1 MFPTRRMVH
10 VIEMVCAFESSHES
24 AEKLSNLDRI
34 HVRLGL
40 NPAAISR
47 RADIYIP
54 EPQHIRMSSV
64 LGRGLRTC
72 VQIPILSYSKAPK
85 LRTLTQK
92 MSSASSS
99 ASVMSSLPSF
109 YERTPIPNDPTRPF
123 VRSAACL
130 IIGDEVLNGKTHDTN
145 SNKMAKM
152 CFEMGIE
159 LKRVEVIADDEKEIV
174 EAVQRMVRY

>member
-1 MFPTRRMVH
+1 
-10 VIEMVCAFESSHES
+10 
-24 AEKLSNLDRI
+24 
-34 HVRLGL
+34 
-40 NPAAISR
+40 
-47 RADIYIP
+47 
-54 EPQHIRMSSV
+54 MSSV
-64 LGRGLRTC
+64 LCRGLRTC

-85 LRTLTQK
+85 LRTFTRK
-92 MSSASSS
+92 MSSASS
-99 ASVMSSLPSF
+99 AAPILSSLPSL

-159 LKRVEVIADDEKEIV
+159 LKRVEVIADEEKEIV
-174 EAVQRMVRY
+174 EAVQRMVR